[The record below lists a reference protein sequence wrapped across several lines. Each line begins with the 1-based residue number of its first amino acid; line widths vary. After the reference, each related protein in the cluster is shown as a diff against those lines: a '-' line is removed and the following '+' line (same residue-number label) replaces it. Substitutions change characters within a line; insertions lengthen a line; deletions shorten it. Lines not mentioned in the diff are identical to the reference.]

1 MLGDQLMEGGT
12 VAVRIPGSC
21 AAARLRERTA
31 KNLRDA
37 RLRAGLAQRQ
47 VSETSGIDIGSLS
60 RIERGIGNP
69 TIGTLAKLAA
79 AVGADPAD
87 LFAATDTDAPAE
99 ETIQAIQL

>member
-1 MLGDQLMEGGT
+1 M
-12 VAVRIPGSC
+12 AIRIPEGC

-37 RLRAGLAQRQ
+37 RIRAGLAQRQ

-69 TIGTLAKLAA
+69 TIGTLAKLAEA
-79 AVGADPAD
+79 IGTDPAS
-87 LFAATDTDAPAE
+87 LFVDPDSDAPSP
-99 ETIQAIQL
+99 